1 MASSIE
7 EAHFTFTDY
16 DGKPG
21 ILVIIIRFGL
31 MIWFHFWLNVYLKNN
46 KDPTVGKFVMNLGF
60 FGTLYIIAFP
70 AVIVASWFFEDY
82 QKNKIIVIG
91 GILI

>member
-1 MASSIE
+1 
-7 EAHFTFTDY
+7 
-16 DGKPG
+16 
-21 ILVIIIRFGL
+21 
-31 MIWFHFWLNVYLKNN
+31 
-46 KDPTVGKFVMNLGF
+46 MNLGF